1 MTKDLQKIQCIS
13 DEQCDPSKSSTVSV
27 ASRFVEYNESL
38 PRTVFY
44 EMCSCWIKQKLF
56 NLSMRYSQELQLNKR
71 NYLPELNPFHILLS
85 GGAGVGILF
94 LTKLIT
100 VFVLQ
105 PALLK
110 MEELYTSNLI
120 MKNLIAKESQILFL
134 KSCKAMY
141 QY

>member
-1 MTKDLQKIQCIS
+1 M
-13 DEQCDPSKSSTVSV
+13 
-27 ASRFVEYNESL
+27 
-38 PRTVFY
+38 
-44 EMCSCWIKQKLF
+44 
-56 NLSMRYSQELQLNKR
+56 NKR